1 MNRKQKIEQKLPI
14 DDKEKRSNFLCKR
27 KKTLTKKAR
36 ELSELCNVDVLL
48 LIRDKGNNKL
58 YEYNR
63 GCNEKNCFN
72 LHDAIEAYNA
82 CKVGDMLLYR
92 YELRMRN

>member
-1 MNRKQKIEQKLPI
+1 MNRKQKIEQKQPI
-14 DDKEKRSNFLCKR
+14 DDKVKRSNFLCKR

-48 LIRDKGNNKL
+48 FIRDRDTNKL

-63 GCNEKNCFN
+63 GCYEKSSFD
-72 LHDAIEAYNA
+72 LHDAIQAYNA

-92 YELRMRN
+92 YDLRMKD